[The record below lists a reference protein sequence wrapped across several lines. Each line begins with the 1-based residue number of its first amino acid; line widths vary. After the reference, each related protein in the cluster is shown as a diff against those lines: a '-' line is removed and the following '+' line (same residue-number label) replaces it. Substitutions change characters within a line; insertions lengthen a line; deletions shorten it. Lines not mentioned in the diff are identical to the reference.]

1 MRPAVT
7 AYCGELPALDA
18 MNDAD
23 VIGNAGQR
31 MGSASLFSIQVWSLW
46 SLWMSSTE
54 KYMLLFQYI
63 IRFSIQPKFM
73 NVDLRIVLDVTVG
86 HADVLISLDSRLL
99 KIDGEGDLAV
109 DEDADVDL
117 DVDPHFAGHAGR
129 YWAAKLLQPLV
140 KPNLKPSVRDRID
153 EVLEMPKG
161 YEYVEV
167 LRQNHYERHYRNR
180 SGHTATRGIPL
191 NSVERKRKKKYFLR
205 KVRADD
211 DGDQT
216 TFASVPQKDSLLLVE
231 NLRGRLG

>member
-1 MRPAVT
+1 MSQ
-7 AYCGELPALDA
+7 YSKHDLGI
-18 MNDAD
+18 
-23 VIGNAGQR
+23 VIGSGPDFGQTK
-31 MGSASLFSIQVWSLW
+31 MSIELH
-46 SLWMSSTE
+46 
-54 KYMLLFQYI
+54 
-63 IRFSIQPKFM
+63 P
-73 NVDLRIVLDVTVG
+73 
-86 HADVLISLDSRLL
+86 
-99 KIDGEGDLAV
+99 
-109 DEDADVDL
+109 
-117 DVDPHFAGHAGR
+117 R
-129 YWAAKLLQPLV
+129 YSAAKLLQPLV